1 MANVNAPVARFE
13 KLIINPIRR
22 LLSPNAKAVVPP
34 RNPLF
39 STVVLSPKY
48 ARHEGKP
55 NPSEKPEKRKTN
67 KIFVVLWVSNVTNNK
82 EAITPRAIHI
92 DRNKSR
98 LETFFTRIVPN
109 IEKVIAAAV

>member
-55 NPSEKPEKRKTN
+55 NPSEKSLLKFE
-67 KIFVVLWVSNVTNNK
+67 
-82 EAITPRAIHI
+82 
-92 DRNKSR
+92 RNIGVKGT
-98 LETFFTRIVPN
+98 L
-109 IEKVIAAAV
+109 